1 MTNSSRITYCITLE
15 CHPAKPSLFIAVW
28 DGLRIHGAR
37 RGNVFCHVVLCSQ
50 ALLLSSF
57 SSPCSLS
64 AFALMCSFYFMPKL
78 MSQNENECYII
89 MCFTRCFANMICNAF
104 LQVFHN
110 MFYCS
115 SVLFN
120 SLELFR
126 ICFTVLQSNVFFMSI
141 SNVFVFGFLGFL
153 FIFTIFSSILFYRI
167 FFRKVF
173 GRWTARWN
181 SGSSGRPRAVAP
193 GPGRKI
199 GKRTLFLKKKSK
211 EKTSKKRKKGKKSKK
226 SKRGNSKK
234 IGEKKRKQETWN
246 RKRSFSSNIFKTSK
260 PFKTSKTISWDSW
273 MVLSLQFPQKVHK
286 KSQDLHIN
294 CIKML
299 GCSNDSNAWSLQGS
313 YVWSP
318 SQLWQP

>member
-1 MTNSSRITYCITLE
+1 M
-15 CHPAKPSLFIAVW
+15 
-28 DGLRIHGAR
+28 
-37 RGNVFCHVVLCSQ
+37 FCYVVLCSQ

-126 ICFTVLQSNVFFMSI
+126 ICSTVLQSNVFFMSI
-141 SNVFVFGFLGFL
+141 SNVFVLPF
-153 FIFTIFSSILFYRI
+153 
-167 FFRKVF
+167 FFRKLF

-199 GKRTLFLKKKSK
+199 GKRTLFLKKRKG
-211 EKTSKKRKKGKKSKK
+211 KKKKIQKKGKKSKK
-226 SKRGNSKK
+226 SKRKNSKK
-234 IGEKKRKQETWN
+234 IGKKKRKQET
-246 RKRSFSSNIFKTSK
+246 
-260 PFKTSKTISWDSW
+260 
-273 MVLSLQFPQKVHK
+273 
-286 KSQDLHIN
+286 
-294 CIKML
+294 
-299 GCSNDSNAWSLQGS
+299 
-313 YVWSP
+313 
-318 SQLWQP
+318 